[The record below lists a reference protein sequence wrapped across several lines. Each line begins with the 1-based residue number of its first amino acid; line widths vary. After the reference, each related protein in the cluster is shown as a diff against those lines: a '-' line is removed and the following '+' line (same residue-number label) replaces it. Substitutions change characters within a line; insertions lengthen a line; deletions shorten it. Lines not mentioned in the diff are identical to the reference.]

1 MAPRVGETGAT
12 KIIPLH
18 APAHA
23 QIVFRTEPSEIPFE
37 NDLSFNKLFQTLQ
50 YEMKE
55 ILCTDFSPVALS
67 IHIRHILENEIQ
79 FCNKF

>member
-50 YEMKE
+50 LRDERDIMYG
-55 ILCTDFSPVALS
+55 PVALS
-67 IHIRHILENEIQ
+67 IHIRHILE
-79 FCNKF
+79 K